1 MANLIL
7 TIGVTVLSFC
17 VVIFFAVAFANAI
30 ESVIAR
36 RDMKRIMK
44 DDVQIVKAT
53 EDDCCCCHECC
64 GCQECYHS
72 HDVESV
78 HDEEE

>member
-1 MANLIL
+1 MANLFL
-7 TIGVTVLSFC
+7 TLGVTVLCFC
-17 VVIFFAVAFANAI
+17 VVVFFTFAFANVI
-30 ESVIAR
+30 EYLIAEHEL
-36 RDMKRIMK
+36 KRAMK

-53 EDDCCCCHECC
+53 EDDYCCCHECC

-72 HDVESV
+72 HDVESI

>member
-7 TIGVTVLSFC
+7 SVGVSVLSFC
-17 VVIFFAVAFANAI
+17 VVVFFAIAFANAI

-36 RDMKRIMK
+36 RDMKQVMK
-44 DDVQIVKAT
+44 DDVQIIKAT
-53 EDDCCCCHECC
+53 EHDCCCHKCC
-64 GCQECYHS
+64 GCCGHC
-72 HDVESV
+72 HNVESV

>member
-7 TIGVTVLSFC
+7 TLGVSILSFC
-17 VVIFFAVAFANAI
+17 IVIFFTIAFANAI
-30 ESVIAR
+30 ESVIAKH
-36 RDMKRIMK
+36 DIKRIMK

-53 EDDCCCCHECC
+53 EDDCCCHECC
-64 GCQECYHS
+64 GSQGCYHS

>member
-7 TIGVTVLSFC
+7 SIGVAVLSFC
-17 VVIFFAVAFANAI
+17 VVVFFAIAFANAI
-30 ESVIAR
+30 ESVIAKH
-36 RDMKRIMK
+36 DMKRIMK
-44 DDVQIVKAT
+44 DNVQIVKAT
-53 EDDCCCCHECC
+53 EDDCCCHECC
-64 GCQECYHS
+64 GCQGCYHS

>member
-17 VVIFFAVAFANAI
+17 VVIFFAIAFANAI

-53 EDDCCCCHECC
+53 ERDCCCHKCC
-64 GCQECYHS
+64 GCCGHC
-72 HDVESV
+72 HNVESV

>member
-17 VVIFFAVAFANAI
+17 VVVFFAIAFANAI

-36 RDMKRIMK
+36 RDMKLVMK
-44 DDVQIVKAT
+44 DDVQIIKAT
-53 EDDCCCCHECC
+53 EHDCCCHECC
-64 GCQECYHS
+64 GCCGHC
-72 HDVESV
+72 HNVESV
-78 HDEEE
+78 HNEEE

>member
-1 MANLIL
+1 MVNLIL

-17 VVIFFAVAFANAI
+17 VVVFFAIAFANAI

-36 RDMKRIMK
+36 RDMKQVMK
-44 DDVQIVKAT
+44 DDVQIIKAT
-53 EDDCCCCHECC
+53 EHDCCCHKCC
-64 GCQECYHS
+64 GCCGHC
-72 HDVESV
+72 HNVESV